1 MPVLPADAAA
11 FIFDCDGTLVDS
23 MDAWLSVWPDVAAE
37 FGVPAVAADFDAYE
51 HLSVEQECIEIHRDF
66 GLRGSAEAFEA
77 RIRQEMAERYRT
89 RVRALSGVRAFL
101 GQAAAAGIPMAVA
114 TSTSADLVVPCLEQ
128 NGIAAYFGAV
138 VTTGM
143 VGASKAEP
151 IVYDRAR
158 ELVAPGVSRRDCW
171 VFEDALFGL
180 STARRAG
187 YHVVGI
193 ADPHRPDGAG
203 RARALSEV
211 FIESYAE
218 LSLSE
223 VR

>member
-143 VGASKAEP
+143 V
-151 IVYDRAR
+151 
-158 ELVAPGVSRRDCW
+158 
-171 VFEDALFGL
+171 AL
-180 STARRAG
+180 
-187 YHVVGI
+187 
-193 ADPHRPDGAG
+193 PRPSPSCTI
-203 RARALSEV
+203 ARASSWPQVSLGGTAGCLRTHCSVFRQRVARVITLSASP
-211 FIESYAE
+211 IRIARTGLGAHGHCLRC
-218 LSLSE
+218 LSRVMPSC
-223 VR
+223 R